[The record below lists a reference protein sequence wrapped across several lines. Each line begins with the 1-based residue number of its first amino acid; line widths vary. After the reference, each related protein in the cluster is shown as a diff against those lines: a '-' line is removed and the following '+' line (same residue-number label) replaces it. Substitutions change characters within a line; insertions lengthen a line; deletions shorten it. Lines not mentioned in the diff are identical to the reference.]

1 MCVCVCVCVRAHA
14 CFCRPPGVSAEAR
27 RWHSGVRSLLSSW
40 AGSQVVRLGGCT
52 LILRKSCSCLP
63 CFCFLFMCIGV
74 SCVCVREGVRYSET
88 GYRQL
93 WAARW
98 VLGIGPRSPW
108 RTTDALNHWA
118 ISLAF
123 FFFFLKRLFVFFTS
137 LFLFVFVFVCFCF
150 RNDMSCWGCCPLCSR
165 WQVWWRDF
173 PVSTESGV
181 EESFLS
187 LLPRGSHSTVLGVE
201 MPWIPAVFKPFAIA
215 WKAFRERLA
224 CG

>member
-74 SCVCVREGVRYSET
+74 SCVCVCEGVRYSET

-123 FFFFLKRLFVFFTS
+123 FFFFKKVVCFFYI
-137 LFLFVFVFVCFCF
+137 FVFVCFCF
-150 RNDMSCWGCCPLCSR
+150 CL
-165 WQVWWRDF
+165 
-173 PVSTESGV
+173 
-181 EESFLS
+181 FLFQKWHVLLR
-187 LLPRGSHSTVLGVE
+187 LLPS
-201 MPWIPAVFKPFAIA
+201 VFKVTGLVKGFSCVN
-215 WKAFRERLA
+215 WERSRGELLVLA
-224 CG
+224 P